1 MQDQKH
7 VYFRLP
13 VWIVNSG
20 GLAESRTNK
29 AIQNTIMV
37 LNAVILHPH
46 TIEDLVEVICLQFP
60 LNTYHVRSFIVFI

>member
-13 VWIVNSG
+13 V
-20 GLAESRTNK
+20 ESRTYK

-37 LNAVILHPH
+37 FNAVILHPH
-46 TIEDLVEVICLQFP
+46 TIEDLVEVICPQFP